1 MRINVFTNGDNIYNA
16 ETLIEVSKNLP
27 IEQFN
32 LSSVSLDDTDF
43 IIWKLDNVRDIV
55 IHYNRIKHAD
65 LHKPIIL
72 RSDGIVMD
80 GYHRIIKG
88 IADGEKSLPAR
99 RLTDDLLNKIKKD

>member
-1 MRINVFTNGDNIYNA
+1 MKINVFVNGDNIYDA
-16 ETLIEVSKNLP
+16 ETLIKLSKDLP
-27 IEQFN
+27 IEQFD

-55 IHYNRIKHAD
+55 VHYNRIKHAD

-88 IADGEKSLPAR
+88 ISEGQKYLPAR
-99 RLTDDLLNKIKKD
+99 RLTNSLLNEIIK